1 MNRGVLPAHVYT
13 YKHDDVSN
21 LFILMC
27 EMFCLP
33 NTLHPSTYN
42 DALTLTL
49 LSYDDA
55 HALE

>member
-1 MNRGVLPAHVYT
+1 MNGGALPAHVYT
-13 YKHDDVSN
+13 NIHDDVSN
-21 LFILMC
+21 LFLLMC

-55 HALE
+55 HKVK